1 MSQQDNRPISE
12 PTIRDVARRAGVSV
26 GTVSRV
32 MNGAPGVRQPMREA
46 VKRAVRELDYQPNQ
60 TARLLR
66 ANRSRAIGMVV
77 SDLLHGMNVIAARG
91 AEEAAEARGYTLLL
105 ADARHDPGVERRLI
119 DSLLSRRVEGLLIQP
134 VRSIRLVEEVASR
147 ANVPLLVFGQLRSR
161 AGAHTAIIEERAAS
175 KSAIESLLDCGHRRF
190 LLTGQD
196 QRVTANRVRDLE
208 HLIRDVAPPGVSID
222 SLVVPDSGAGA
233 EAVRR
238 AFAEP
243 NRPTAVISL
252 TLSAL
257 PYTLRAL
264 RDAGVSVPVEA
275 SVLSFG
281 DSEWAEA
288 HSPPINVIS
297 SDYMEHLRQSTGY
310 LIDIIEGKAG
320 DQPGP
325 VAQSR
330 YIERG
335 SVGLAPVP
343 H

>member
-1 MSQQDNRPISE
+1 MSFQDNHPVSE
-12 PTIRDVARRAGVSV
+12 PTIRDVALRAGVSV

-32 MNGAPGVRQPMREA
+32 MNRAPGVRKPMREA
-46 VKRAVRELDYQPNQ
+46 VERAVRELGYQPNQ

-91 AEEAAEARGYTLLL
+91 AEEAAEARGYSLLL
-105 ADARHDPGVERRLI
+105 ADARHNPEVERRLI

-134 VRSIRLVEEVASR
+134 VRSIQVVEETASR
-147 ANVPLLVFGQLRSR
+147 ANVPLLIFGQLRLR
-161 AGAHTAIIEERAAS
+161 EGTHTAIIEEHAASRAAVR
-175 KSAIESLLDCGHRRF
+175 SLLDCGHRRF

-196 QRVTANRVRDLE
+196 QRVTANRLRDLRS
-208 HLIRDVAPPGVSID
+208 LINEMADREVTVE
-222 SLVVPDSGAGA
+222 SLVVPGSFEGA
-233 EAVRR
+233 ESVRN
-238 AFAEP
+238 AMV
-243 NRPTAVISL
+243 RPDRSTAVISL

-264 RDAGVSVPVEA
+264 RDAGLAIPSQV

-288 HSPPINVIS
+288 HTPPIDV
-297 SDYMEHLRQSTGY
+297 
-310 LIDIIEGKAG
+310 IEGS
-320 DQPGP
+320 DELPPSP

-330 YIERG
+330 YINRG
-335 SVGLAPVP
+335 SVGPAPKTS
-343 H
+343 